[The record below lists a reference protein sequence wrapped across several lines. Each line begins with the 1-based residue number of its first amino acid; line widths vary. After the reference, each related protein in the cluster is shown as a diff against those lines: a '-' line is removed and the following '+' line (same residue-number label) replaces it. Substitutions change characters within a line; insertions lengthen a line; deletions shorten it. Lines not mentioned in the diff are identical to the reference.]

1 MKIKSWEE
9 STKLT
14 KKQAFRVLINIP
26 TAIICI
32 ATSVINENIAW
43 GICGLQW
50 LLIGIIECTSFK
62 ISNADD
68 YLTDMQQEHIRLQE
82 GIINALLKETA
93 MEIETDKI
101 KIPENFTEPK
111 PKKMKQKYIYYRKN
125 HKFESQIIIDPNYN
139 LLDGYTSYLIAKEC
153 NRPSVIVKIRRI
165 SE

>member
-14 KKQAFRVLINIP
+14 KSQSLRVLVNIP
-26 TAIICI
+26 VAIICI
-32 ATSVINENIAW
+32 VTSVINKNIAW

-50 LLIGIIECTSFK
+50 LLIGLIEGISFK
-62 ISNADD
+62 ISNGDD
-68 YLTDMQQEHIRLQE
+68 YLADMQQEHIELQE

-93 MEIETDKI
+93 MEIEIDKI
-101 KIPENFTEPK
+101 KIPNNFTYPK

-139 LLDGYTSYLIAKEC
+139 LLDGYTSYLIAKQC